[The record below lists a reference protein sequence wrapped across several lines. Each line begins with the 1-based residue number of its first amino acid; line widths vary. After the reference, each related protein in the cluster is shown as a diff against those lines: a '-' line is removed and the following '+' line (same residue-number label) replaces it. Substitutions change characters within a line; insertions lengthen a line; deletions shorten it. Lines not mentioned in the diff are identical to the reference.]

1 MRLKLNSNAR
11 LSHSKHVN
19 LKCQGIFSGITVLQ
33 SVWHFIFDWF
43 KGVYLADKISLSIWS
58 ISPFARD
65 KNIEKNSTGGLV
77 LSLLLCTL
85 K

>member
-11 LSHSKHVN
+11 LSHSKHVK

-43 KGVYLADKISLSIWS
+43 KGVYLADKISLSICHIASLW
-58 ISPFARD
+58 ISVITIIAFNFLENAMFT
-65 KNIEKNSTGGLV
+65 K
-77 LSLLLCTL
+77 
-85 K
+85 